1 MKIRKAEKNNVY
13 VIKEK
18 AMKVFGFVF
27 SVLVAI
33 VGGYL
38 LCHYHVLEMFI
49 DFLSNVVGPAIGM

>member
-1 MKIRKAEKNNVY
+1 
-13 VIKEK
+13 
-18 AMKVFGFVF
+18 MKVFGFVF

-49 DFLSNVVGPAIGM
+49 DFLSNIVGPAIGM